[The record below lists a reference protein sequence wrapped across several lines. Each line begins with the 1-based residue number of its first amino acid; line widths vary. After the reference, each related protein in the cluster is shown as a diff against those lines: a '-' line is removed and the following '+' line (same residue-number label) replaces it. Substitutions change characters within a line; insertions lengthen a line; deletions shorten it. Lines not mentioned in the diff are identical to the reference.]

1 MGMDDIGALGS
12 EWDMEAHGDIPASP
26 NDAVV
31 QSAVLN
37 DMNSEKL
44 GVGAADVERVTGQI
58 PVAVDIGPVDDS
70 IIHGTYLPEELLD
83 KIADAAQEVA
93 AFLEANPQKAA
104 PAPVYDYGEDF
115 APV

>member
-1 MGMDDIGALGS
+1 MGIDNTSALSGKY
-12 EWDMEAHGDIPASP
+12 DEAVGDVPAAP
-26 NDAVV
+26 NDAVI

-44 GVGAADVERVTGQI
+44 GVGAADVERVISQT
-58 PVAVDIGPVDDS
+58 PVAGDIDPVDDL
-70 IIHGTYLPEELLD
+70 ITDGTYLSEELLD

-104 PAPVYDYGEDF
+104 PAPVCDYGGDF
-115 APV
+115 AIV